1 MLTGV
6 YAARN
11 VTGERHDIWAVNTEK
26 EYLEEGESV
35 TVGHGDRLVPV
46 PVSVGEPVEELDDSV
61 IEDAFARLDPLALG
75 VAVGLVAAVGLMF
88 ATVILLIKGGPH
100 VGPNLSLLGHYLPQY
115 DETWTGMTLGGVE
128 AGLAGFGLGYL
139 GAWLRNRGLQT
150 YARFV
155 KWRGESEERRHLLD
169 KM

>member
-11 VTGERHDIWAVNTEK
+11 VTGEQYDVWSVNTEK
-26 EYLEEGESV
+26 DYLEESGSV

-46 PVSVGEPVEELDDSV
+46 PVSVGETVEELDDSV
-61 IEDAFARLDPLALG
+61 IEAAFARLDPLAMG
-75 VAVGLVAAVGLMF
+75 VAVGLVGAVGLMF
-88 ATVILLIKGGPH
+88 ATAILLIKGGPH
-100 VGPNLSLLGHYLPQY
+100 VRPNLSLLGYYLPGFE
-115 DETWTGMTLGGVE
+115 ETWTGMALGCLE

-139 GAWLRNRGLQT
+139 GAWLRNRGLET

-155 KWRGESEERRHLLD
+155 RWRGESEERRHLLD